1 MAKVI
6 TDGETKI
13 GAYRVPR
20 RKKICLCVDQGN
32 EIVVY
37 GTFTSKKHA
46 EEFINRLADFV
57 GAEKGG
63 VADET

>member
-1 MAKVI
+1 MTKVI
-6 TDGETKI
+6 TDGKTKI

-32 EIVVY
+32 KIIVY

-46 EEFINRLADFV
+46 EEFIDILADFV
-57 GAEKGG
+57 GVEKGG
-63 VADET
+63 VADD